1 MGGSSSQTIGYRY
14 SMGILMGICRGQIDS
29 LLEIEVGGREAWKF
43 TTLDPIDGPTAG
55 KTEPGRFRI
64 AAANLF
70 GGDDGEGGIDGDA
83 WLLTGTPDQVLPD
96 RAEPVLG
103 SLVDAPQYRGVTTVF
118 YDGLIC
124 TLNPYP
130 KPWKFKVRRVFSGWQ
145 GPVWYAGKAAIDI
158 LFDEVTDGLT
168 WQRMIRAMNPAH
180 ILYQALTDK
189 SWGRG
194 LSANRLD
201 VESFRK
207 AADALYEEQFGMCIR
222 WTRTSSLQTFVQT
235 ILDHI
240 GGVLRQDKVTGLYKL
255 ILLRRDYSISAL
267 PVYSPENGIL
277 EVREASAGATFG
289 AVNEVIVKYQDPVKN
304 EQAQV
309 KANNIAAIQMMN
321 ATATV
326 TREYPGAPTAELAL
340 RLAQRDLRVES
351 TSLRRV
357 VAVFSRSAWRLQ
369 PGDVFVFE
377 DLSRFIGRTVMRI
390 ATVEEA
396 GNTRGDLIITAVQDV
411 FALALTSFGGAQP
424 VPPPPVPPGPPP
436 LPSAFAP
443 PPPPAVAP
451 DPPVAPQFGLEMPY
465 VSVARLLSPGDFAA
479 WPDNSGMA
487 AMHMARP
494 TPTALSVVI
503 DVLSDTPVSHS
514 AASDNFTPYFLIS
527 NDLGYNQS
535 AAIPYYQVQDLE
547 LVQVGQLAMIG
558 QELVRIT
565 AIDSLLRRI
574 SIARGVGDT
583 RPHQHPAGSAL
594 WVIQDGGATDRRA
607 RPAGMNVVLSG
618 RPRNSF
624 GPSEAAAIVSI
635 PMVQRFNR
643 PYAPGNVRRRVGTG
657 GADAWHVLSLL
668 DRSSGALQISW
679 SHRDRVL
686 QADQLIDHNQGNIG
700 PEPGVTYTIEV
711 LNSTGT
717 VVASYS
723 GLTGTTFAYTYGQAR
738 DDLNVTLD
746 TTEAGVVRLSAVRGG
761 LSSYHNYEL
770 PISVTAK
777 LASFV
782 SADELTL
789 LSADG
794 LKLSGADL

>member
-1 MGGSSSQTIGYRY
+1 MGGSSNQTIGYRY
-14 SMGILMGICRGQIDS
+14 SMGILMGICRGPIDS
-29 LLEIEVGGREAWKF
+29 LLEIEVGGREAWKY
-43 TTLDPIDGPTAG
+43 TSLDPIDGPTAG
-55 KTEPGRFRI
+55 KTEPGYFPI
-64 AAANLF
+64 TAGNLF
-70 GGDDGEGGIDGDA
+70 GGDDGEGGISGDA
-83 WLLTGTPDQVLPD
+83 WLLTGTPDQVLPA
-96 RAEPVLG
+96 RVEPVLG

-130 KPWKFKVRRVFSGWQ
+130 KPWKFKVRRVFAGWQ
-145 GPVWYAGKAAIDI
+145 GAVWHAGKAAVDI
-158 LFDEVTDGLT
+158 LFDEVIEGLT

-180 ILYQALTDK
+180 ILYQVLTDK

-207 AADALYEEQFGMCIR
+207 AADVLHEEQFGMCIR
-222 WTRTSSLQTFVQT
+222 WTRTSSLKTFVQT

-255 ILLRRDYSISAL
+255 ILLRRDYNISAL

-289 AVNEVIVKYQDPVKN
+289 AVNEVIVKYHDPVKN

-321 ATATV
+321 ATATI
-326 TREYPGAPTAELAL
+326 TREYPGVPTAELAL
-340 RLAQRDLRVES
+340 RLAQRDLRAES

-357 VAVFSRSAWRLQ
+357 VAVFSRSAWRMQ
-369 PGDVFVFE
+369 PGDVFIFE
-377 DLSRFIGRTVMRI
+377 DPSRFIGRTVMRI
-390 ATVEEA
+390 ATVEES
-396 GNTRGDLIITAVQDV
+396 GNTRGDLIITSVQDV
-411 FALALTSFGGAQP
+411 FALAQTSFGGAQP

-436 LPSAFAP
+436 LPSVFAA

-465 VSVARLLSPGDFAA
+465 VSVSRLLSPGDFAV

-494 TPTALSVVI
+494 TPTALSVVV
-503 DVLSDTPVSHS
+503 DVLSDMPVSRS

-527 NDLGYNQS
+527 NDVDYTQS
-535 AAIPYYQVQDLE
+535 AAIPYYHVQDLE
-547 LVQVGQLAMIG
+547 LVQVGELAMIG

-607 RPAGMNVVLSG
+607 RSAGMDVVLSG

-624 GPSEAAAIVSI
+624 GPSDAAAVVSI
-635 PMVQRFNR
+635 PMLQRFNR
-643 PYAPGNVRRRVGTG
+643 PYAPGNVRHRVGAG
-657 GADAWHVLSLL
+657 SSVGWYEPAIL
-668 DRSSGALQISW
+668 DRDSGDLQISW
-679 SHRDRVL
+679 AHRDRVL
-686 QADQLIDHNQGNIG
+686 QADQLIAHSEGNIG
-700 PEPGVTYTIEV
+700 PEPGTTYHVQVQNT
-711 LNSTGT
+711 SGT
-717 VVASYS
+717 VLQTYDLAGSATTFNYSHVQAGVDLAAS
-723 GLTGTTFAYTYGQAR
+723 GLGFTDGVLVLLSRRNG
-738 DDLNVTLD
+738 LD
-746 TTEAGVVRLSAVRGG
+746 SWQ
-761 LSSYHNYEL
+761 NYRI
-770 PISVTAK
+770 PISVGPLDRY
-777 LASFV
+777 LAASDG
-782 SADELTL
+782 SALQD
-789 LSADG
+789 ADG
-794 LKLSGADL
+794 SYLLGAE